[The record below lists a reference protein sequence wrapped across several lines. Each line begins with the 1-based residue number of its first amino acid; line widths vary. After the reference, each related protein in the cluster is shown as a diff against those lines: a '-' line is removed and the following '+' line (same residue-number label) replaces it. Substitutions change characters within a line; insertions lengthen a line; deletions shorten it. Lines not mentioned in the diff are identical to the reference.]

1 MSVSS
6 ETSAATYVLP
16 LGVPDGG
23 GPEPGGSRVT
33 GAFSTR
39 LVIRNVLWFCT
50 FRWLVAGVLALMGVL
65 GLVPGLLAEYGLRFG
80 PWTLVT
86 AGVLVVLNVGFR
98 WHAGRLTRKPALGS
112 ALRNLW
118 SQIVGDLLV
127 LTAVVHFA
135 GSLET
140 GTAFAFLFHIVLA
153 CIFFTRPYSLLVTA
167 LACGLYVGCVLAD
180 QAGWIPA
187 GGIYIDESIRRH
199 IARTPLVVA
208 VNLVSTLAVWLVVW
222 YLASHLSAMVQRRD
236 RQLGETNRRLEAVL
250 HERTQHMLRTTH
262 ELKAPFA
269 AIDANT
275 QLLLKGHCGPLPDE
289 AEQVVRR
296 IASRSRRLA
305 REIQEMLQL
314 ANLRSSGADALPRA
328 RLDLAEVVRGGLGQ
342 VREAADRR
350 QVRLDAD
357 LAPAPV
363 TGVKDHLEMLVANL
377 LSNAVGYSRPG
388 GGVSVRCRPADDGGA
403 EVAVRDEGIGIPAD
417 KLPRIFE
424 EYYRTNEAA
433 RHNPDSTGLG
443 LAIVRHVAEL
453 HGIRIR
459 VQTEVGRGTTFHVHV
474 PPADTAPAAQ
484 EKENPHGLS
493 DAG

>member
-1 MSVSS
+1 MSVSATAR
-6 ETSAATYVLP
+6 EATYDLP
-16 LGVPDGG
+16 LGGPGG
-23 GPEPGGSRVT
+23 AEAEPYGSRVT
-33 GAFSTR
+33 GAFATP
-39 LVIRNVLWFCT
+39 LVIRNTLWFCT
-50 FRWLVAGVLALMGVL
+50 FRWLVAGVLALLGVL
-65 GLVPGLLAEYGLRFG
+65 GLVPGLLAALGLRIG
-80 PWTLVT
+80 PWALVT
-86 AGVLVVLNVGFR
+86 AGVLVILNAGFR
-98 WHAGRLTRKPALGS
+98 WHAGRLKQRPSLRR

-140 GTAFAFLFHIVLA
+140 GFAFAYLFHIVLA

-167 LACGLYVGCVLAD
+167 LACGLYVACVVAD
-180 QAGWIPA
+180 QAGWIPG
-187 GGIYIDESIRRH
+187 GGIYLDDSIRRH
-199 IARTPLVVA
+199 IARTPLVVS

-250 HERTQHMLRTTH
+250 RERTQHMLRTTH

-275 QLLLKGHCGPLPDE
+275 QLLLKGHCGPLPEE

-296 IASRSRRLA
+296 IASRARRLA
-305 REIQEMLQL
+305 QEIQEMLQL
-314 ANLRSSGADALPRA
+314 ANLRSSGVETLPRT

-342 VREAADRR
+342 VRETAGRR

-357 LAPAPV
+357 LVPTPV
-363 TGVKDHLEMLVANL
+363 TGVKDHLEMLAVNL
-377 LSNAVGYSRPG
+377 LANAVGYSRPG
-388 GGVSVRCRPADDGGA
+388 GRVRVRCRPADGGGA
-403 EVAVRDEGIGIPAD
+403 DLAVRDEGIGIPPD

-443 LAIVRHVAEL
+443 LAIVRHVADL

-459 VQTEVGRGTTFHVHV
+459 VRTEAGRGTTFEVHV
-474 PPADTAPAAQ
+474 PPAGAVPVPP
-484 EKENPHGLS
+484 EKETRHGVP
-493 DAG
+493 DAD